1 MKITYED
8 TQIASLE
15 TILNQ
20 IKVTGLQQARLL
32 SMAWQIIQNGE
43 QIEEPKQAAQPKR
56 QRKAKQL
63 TEEQKTEKEEK

>member
-1 MKITYED
+1 MKIAYED

-43 QIEEPKQAAQPKR
+43 QIEEPKEEVKPVKR

-63 TEEQKTEKEEK
+63 TAEPEKEVK

>member
-20 IKVTGLQQARLL
+20 IKVTGIQQARLL
-32 SMAWQIIQNGE
+32 TMAGQIIQGGE
-43 QIEEPKQAAQPKR
+43 QIEEPKEALPKR

-63 TEEQKTEKEEK
+63 ATEPKPEKEVK